1 MKVKAPRGYHFMKK
15 KGKFKLMKNP
25 KGGYKKHKG
34 SSLSMSVPV
43 VKRHSKWTLL
53 PAQPETLYQSDC
65 LDNARSLLNKS

>member
-43 VKRHSKWTLL
+43 VKRHSK
-53 PAQPETLYQSDC
+53 
-65 LDNARSLLNKS
+65 